1 MTSTGAY
8 SWLGEAF
15 CLTAA
20 TGIDAGSALARC
32 GALDAPAAMTLEDAV
47 RLSRSFDAGY
57 PRLCLAKP
65 CDKAVLLLEM
75 SAAEGA
81 RPEVLRA
88 LSAETQ
94 AMSVLVAPEA
104 CHVALAV
111 DGELV
116 AGLDARNPSV
126 RWGSDPGR
134 LSLDSGQGACG
145 ALRLLESFA
154 GTPLTETLFA
164 EPVTAAPLRPLL
176 EDPPSLSGHEV
187 RQLDPELARLLDRSD
202 DATLRHVAV
211 DQARWCARRADVA
224 DEPLI
229 SAALDAGMSRLVEDT
244 ESLGL
249 LIRSWNEEGHV
260 AGASLADPVGRDRMT
275 AGLRRLAFL
284 RAHAGNAVR
293 AAMFPD
299 ARTAAYCALSSLVTE
314 RIATRRQ
321 DVLRLL
327 GQ

>member
-1 MTSTGAY
+1 MTSSGAY
-8 SWLGEAF
+8 AWLGEAF

-20 TGIDAGSALARC
+20 TNIDAGSALARC
-32 GALDAPAAMTLEDAV
+32 GALDAPAAMTFENAV

-65 CDKAVLLLEM
+65 YGKAVLLLEV
-75 SAAEGA
+75 SSAEGA

-88 LSAETQ
+88 LSAETRV
-94 AMSVLVAPEA
+94 MSVLVAPEA

-116 AGLDARNPSV
+116 AGLDARRPSV

-134 LSLDSGQGACG
+134 LSLEGGQGAAG

-154 GTPLTETLFA
+154 GTPVTEALFGG
-164 EPVTAAPLRPLL
+164 PLAAAALRPLL

-187 RQLDPELARLLDRSD
+187 RQLDPELADLLDRSD
-202 DATLRHVAV
+202 AATLRRVAL

-224 DEPLI
+224 DEPLV
-229 SAALDAGMSRLVEDT
+229 SAALDAGMPRLVEDT
-244 ESLGL
+244 EPLGL

-275 AGLRRLAFL
+275 PGRRRLAFL

-293 AAMFPD
+293 VAMFPD
-299 ARTAAYCALSSLVTE
+299 ARTAAYCALSSLVAE
-314 RIATRRQ
+314 RIPTRRQ
-321 DVLRLL
+321 DVFRLL